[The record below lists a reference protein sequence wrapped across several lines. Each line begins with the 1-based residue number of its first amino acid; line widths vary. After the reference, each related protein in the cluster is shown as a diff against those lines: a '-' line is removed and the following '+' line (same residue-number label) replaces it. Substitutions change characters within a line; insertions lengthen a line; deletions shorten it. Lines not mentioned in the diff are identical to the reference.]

1 MNKGYIVTVY
11 ENINDDEALKNY
23 AEKAREAVKKYG
35 GKFLVRGGRK
45 IVTEGKEFVRTVVME
60 FYSFDK
66 AKEFF
71 KCKSGY

>member
-35 GKFLVRGGRK
+35 STDSGGVLGDILGKALNL
-45 IVTEGKEFVRTVVME
+45 
-60 FYSFDK
+60 
-66 AKEFF
+66 
-71 KCKSGY
+71 KSKKKQKK